1 MPFSSEMQRVCL
13 FQNFG
18 YGSIVRSDVK
28 IDVVDFRPFQHARL
42 YRSNQMKYVAQLC
55 NIVVLDVAAVQPIIR
70 AF

>member
-1 MPFSSEMQRVCL
+1 M
-13 FQNFG
+13 
-18 YGSIVRSDVK
+18 RSDVK